1 MSTANKRLSWLLA
14 GALLAG
20 CGLKGDLVLP
30 ERQAAPEAKAAEAAP
45 APPANAPSADEPDDD
60 RR

>member
-14 GALLAG
+14 GARLAG
-20 CGLKGDLVLP
+20 CGLKGDHVLP
-30 ERQAAPEAKAAEAAP
+30 EKQAAPEAKAAEAAP
-45 APPANAPSADEPDDD
+45 APPANPPSADEPDDD